1 MDRMEEVFSVI
12 KKAESKNVIECEE
25 CSHFPAINFCHDCSE
40 YICTKCSEAHKH
52 MRHFYSHKVV
62 SINSL
67 HSTISKGT
75 PEKLQVVDREVKCS
89 EHKDEALKLYCSDCH
104 KLVCCNCIVV
114 DHKDHRYALVVDAA
128 PLCKAEVKK
137 KAESV
142 RKISDSLKAAV
153 KSLEESKKKLLDQG
167 TTTERAID
175 DALDKMVAKMTEK
188 RRELKAKASEMVS
201 EAVKKVSEQEKNAGL
216 AVGEVES
223 LLEFMSHSLETTT
236 DQELLSL
243 TKQMLDQVD
252 RVSCL
257 YDNPAGKFPAPELPL
272 EVQCGPEVEHV
283 IESGISVTK
292 KGKKLIAIL
301 FFMTTH

>member
-1 MDRMEEVFSVI
+1 M
-12 KKAESKNVIECEE
+12 KKAVSKEDIDCEV
-25 CSHFPAINFCHDCSE
+25 CSRFPAIEFCQDCSE
-40 YICTKCSEAHKH
+40 FICSECSEAHKH
-52 MRHFYSHKVV
+52 YMRFVSSHKVV

-67 HSTISKGT
+67 CSAFSKGT

-89 EHKDEALKLYCSDCH
+89 KHKDEPLKLYCSDCH
-104 KLVCCNCIVV
+104 KLVCRDCIVI
-114 DHKDHRYALVVDAA
+114 DHKDHKYAFIVDAA
-128 PLCKAEVKK
+128 PLCKAEMKE

-167 TTTERAID
+167 TSTERAID
-175 DALDKMVAKMTEK
+175 DALDKVVDKVTEK
-188 RRELKAKASEMVS
+188 RKKLKAKASEMVS
-201 EAVKKVSEQEKNAGL
+201 EAVEKVSEQKKNAEL

-223 LLEFMSHSLETTT
+223 LLEFMSRTLEMAT

-243 TKQMLDQVD
+243 KKHISDHVD
-252 RVSCL
+252 RVSSL

-272 EVQCGPEVEHV
+272 EVQCGPEVERV

-292 KGKKLIAIL
+292 KGKIFQPL
-301 FFMTTH
+301 